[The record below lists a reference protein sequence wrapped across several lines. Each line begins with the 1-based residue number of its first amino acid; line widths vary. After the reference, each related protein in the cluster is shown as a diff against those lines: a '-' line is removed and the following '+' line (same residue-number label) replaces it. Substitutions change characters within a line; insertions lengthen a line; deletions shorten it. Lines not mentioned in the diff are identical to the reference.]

1 MKCCSRLKW
10 LEYVRW
16 IKKSQTELL
25 LRCGWIYFALCLMV
39 VSLSGFSYPHR
50 QFTPQIQDRQD
61 NADSVI
67 WVNAVRF
74 ATLFNN
80 ADTAAME
87 NFLPENF
94 MLQILHQNF
103 LGKRGLLNIMTDTA
117 VQKTFQHLL
126 HRDANTVIQY
136 SDNHQSACLNVA
148 IDFINSSV
156 SESKK
161 RSMDMD

>member
-1 MKCCSRLKW
+1 MSLF
-10 LEYVRW
+10 LTAVF
-16 IKKSQTELL
+16 LL
-25 LRCGWIYFALCLMV
+25 
-39 VSLSGFSYPHR
+39 GFSYPDR
-50 QFTPQIQDRQD
+50 QYTPQIQDRQVD
-61 NADSVI
+61 ADSVI

-94 MLQILHQNF
+94 MLQLLHQNF
-103 LGKRGLLNIMTDTA
+103 LGKKGLLNIMKDTA

-136 SDNHQSACLNVA
+136 ADNHQSACLNVA

-156 SESKK
+156 LESVKK
-161 RSMDMD
+161 EHGYGLSILYFQLVNGRWTLETVHLDLHCSLCNE